1 MKKFLIAAIISA
13 MVMGL
18 GIGSAFAVSTSTSLN
33 AGTFGFNVGYGDSIF
48 GDTGV
53 ITISGKYFIA
63 NDLAV
68 LAGIGV
74 QGSSGDLDANYF
86 GITAGVRK
94 YLKMN
99 DFAPFV
105 EGKFSYATEEF
116 DAAGVDRDAF
126 DVSAR
131 FGAEYF
137 LHKQFSVEGSIGFG
151 FGTVDNNITNQDYTY
166 FGTRSVG
173 VSANFY
179 F

>member
-1 MKKFLIAAIISA
+1 MKKFLIVAI
-13 MVMGL
+13 VMGL
-18 GIGSAFAVSTSTSLN
+18 VMGFGVGSASAAGNSLKT
-33 AGTFGFNVGYGDSIF
+33 GTFGFNVGFGDSVF

-53 ITISGKYFIA
+53 ITISGKYFVG
-63 NDLAV
+63 NDMAI

-74 QGSSGDLDANYF
+74 QGSTGDLDANEF
-86 GITAGVRK
+86 EISAGLRK
-94 YLKMN
+94 YLKVD

-105 EGKFSYATEEF
+105 EGKFSYATEKF
-116 DAAGVDRDAF
+116 DAEGIDRNAF
-126 DVSAR
+126 DLSFR

-137 LHKQFSVEGSIGFG
+137 LYKQFSVEGSVGLGIQAIN
-151 FGTVDNNITNQDYTY
+151 DNRTNQDVTT